1 LGVGVK
7 SIDAAQVA
15 DAALRVLGLEDAGV
29 DLFSPEGLAAC
40 LRRAASVLCP
50 ATRGCIVRSVLES
63 LEGLPGCIEDTKGQ
77 LDDMLTSL
85 VGYGDLLELS
95 VADPGSPAS
104 RIFLGQPAFV
114 RRDSGSCLLIGV
126 RPDAEPLVDEHLGA
140 AIEFDAH
147 VRLVSYWTAE
157 RVDHQL
163 ASSGLLK
170 LSTDQWLRPP
180 RPTPAGDLVRE
191 FVSRLDAAMSLGGLE
206 GVTILDPSAPVRFY
220 RGRWRTPKKGDDGVF
235 VARRPQAFGADL
247 WCFAAAS
254 AGAVTRLIDLPV
266 TVSVAPASDEAW
278 RLQAALDAEA
288 GHPQLFRVRGLPQ
301 TDAALLDLFSPLPSW
316 AQRRLDAIGKPLLR
330 SRGALLS
337 YRIPRYELDEELE
350 FLVDMLWMASDDPG
364 EGIDHDS

>member
-1 LGVGVK
+1 MGVK
-7 SIDAAQVA
+7 SLGADQVA
-15 DAALRVLGLEDAGV
+15 DAALRALGLEDAGV

-50 ATRGCIVRSVLES
+50 TTRGRIVRSVLES
-63 LEGLPGCIEDTKGQ
+63 LEGLPGCIEDTKSQ
-77 LDDMLTSL
+77 LDDMLTAL

-95 VADPGSPAS
+95 VPDPGAAVS

-114 RRDSGSCLLIGV
+114 RRDSGSCLLVGV
-126 RPDAEPLVDEHLGA
+126 RPDGLPLVDEQGGA
-140 AIEFDAH
+140 TEFDAH
-147 VRLVSYWTAE
+147 VRLVSYSAGAG
-157 RVDHQL
+157 VDHPL
-163 ASSGLLK
+163 ASSDLLE
-170 LSTDQWLRPP
+170 LTAEQWLRAP
-180 RPTPAGDLVRE
+180 RATPAADLVSE
-191 FVSRLDAAMSLGGLE
+191 FVSRLNAATSLGGLE

-220 RGRWRTPKKGDDGVF
+220 RGRWRTPKKADDGVF

-247 WCFAAAS
+247 WCFADVS

-266 TVSVAPASDEAW
+266 TVSVAPAWDEAW

-288 GHPQLFRVRGLPQ
+288 GHPQLFRVSGLAQ

-337 YRIPRYELDEELE
+337 YRIPRDELDEELQ
-350 FLVDMLWMASDDPG
+350 FLVNMLWMASDDPG
-364 EGIDHDS
+364 EGVDYGS